1 MGKPGSG
8 YPRGRL
14 SYVLL
19 QRGMAVNVSF
29 SIAPQGV
36 EEVFQEMVKTIPE
49 KPFEEFTSTWGTVC
63 RCLDSTGAWACAEGR
78 AADRKVLTRLSTLLR
93 YGQWGATPL
102 DVPPHP
108 KIQGACLIPASYEEN
123 TNVWLEQ
130 LTWNQMYLSDDLHRA
145 GKWLNILAWHF
156 SRRENRTREFL
167 WCRRCAWLLREAR
180 RSLRAAKVVTEAS
193 L

>member
-8 YPRGRL
+8 YQRGRL

-29 SIAPQGV
+29 SIAPQGL

-49 KPFEEFTSTWGTVC
+49 KPFGEFTSTWGTVC

-108 KIQGACLIPASYEEN
+108 KIQGFCLIPASDEEN
-123 TNVWLEQ
+123 TNIWLEQ

-180 RSLRAAKVVTEAS
+180 RSLRAAKVATEAS

>member
-29 SIAPQGV
+29 SIAPQGL
-36 EEVFQEMVKTIPE
+36 EEVFQEMVKAIPE

>member
-29 SIAPQGV
+29 SIAPQGL
-36 EEVFQEMVKTIPE
+36 EEVFQEMVKAIPE

-180 RSLRAAKVVTEAS
+180 RSLRAAKVATEAS